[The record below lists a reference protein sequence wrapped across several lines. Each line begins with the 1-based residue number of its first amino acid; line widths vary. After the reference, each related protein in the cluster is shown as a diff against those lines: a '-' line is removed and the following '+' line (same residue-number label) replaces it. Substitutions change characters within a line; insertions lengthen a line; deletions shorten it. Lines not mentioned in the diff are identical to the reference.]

1 MKIPHKIMQSK
12 ENGDIMAI
20 VRHSGISRPTITQAL
35 KSGTGSRR
43 TVNAVISY
51 YESVGVGG

>member
-20 VRHSGISRPTITQAL
+20 VRYSGISRPTITQAL
-35 KSGTGSRR
+35 KSGIGSRR